1 MKILKVGVTKD
12 GEPFLNGDFEV
23 TDENYAA
30 VKPLLPEIEMTRPQA
45 ASILSGFMHARDV
58 GPVTE
63 DMGKI
68 ALIAAVF
75 FLDAGETDIIVPLE
89 QKPQ

>member
-1 MKILKVGVTKD
+1 MRILKVGVTKD
-12 GEPFLNGDFEV
+12 AEPFLNGDFEV
-23 TDENYAA
+23 TDENYTA
-30 VKPLLPEIEMTRPQA
+30 VKALLPEIDMSRSQA

-68 ALIAAVF
+68 ALVAAVF
-75 FLDAGETDIIVPLE
+75 FLEAGETDIVVPLE
-89 QKPQ
+89 LNPQ